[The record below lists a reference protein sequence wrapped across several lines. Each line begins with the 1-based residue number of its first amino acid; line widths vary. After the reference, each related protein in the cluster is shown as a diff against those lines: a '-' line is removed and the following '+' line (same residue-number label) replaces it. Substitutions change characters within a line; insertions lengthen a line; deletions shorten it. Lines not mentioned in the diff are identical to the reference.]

1 MSTCALRIFDLFS
14 KPSKTGTRSDRPMP
28 LDWYQWLDSPEWNQF
43 LNLSVYVVYAHVPV
57 SDSVGR

>member
-43 LNLSVYVVYAHVPV
+43 LNLSV
-57 SDSVGR
+57 